1 MKYYCTN
8 VLSYKCIS
16 RYFRRSAGTP
26 PVQAWAPMYIKTS
39 TQRSKLAQIKKK
51 LNGEK

>member
-1 MKYYCTN
+1 MLSFYTY

-39 TQRSKLAQIKKK
+39 TQSSKLAQIKK
-51 LNGEK
+51 N